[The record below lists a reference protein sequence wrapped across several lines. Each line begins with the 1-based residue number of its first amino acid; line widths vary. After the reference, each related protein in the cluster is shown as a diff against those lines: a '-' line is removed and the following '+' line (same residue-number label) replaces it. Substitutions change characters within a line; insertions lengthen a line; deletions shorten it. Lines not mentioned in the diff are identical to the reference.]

1 MLNINKLYND
11 YKLKILYPD
20 ENLVQGLKYQTI
32 SDDIFDMIV
41 DIIDESKFDE
51 DKYDALND
59 HDKLL
64 YKMIV
69 KKCNLAGDLNIRL
82 DRLNNDDIEKL
93 KEDFNVVMGQ
103 LESGNDNPELNK
115 KAKALINE
123 MLSKKVISNN
133 QALNLLKDL

>member
-1 MLNINKLYND
+1 MLSINKLYND

-20 ENLVQGLKYQTI
+20 ENLVVGLKYQTV
-32 SDDIFDMIV
+32 SDNIYDMIV

-59 HDKLL
+59 YDKLL

-93 KEDFNVVMGQ
+93 KEDFNIVMGQ